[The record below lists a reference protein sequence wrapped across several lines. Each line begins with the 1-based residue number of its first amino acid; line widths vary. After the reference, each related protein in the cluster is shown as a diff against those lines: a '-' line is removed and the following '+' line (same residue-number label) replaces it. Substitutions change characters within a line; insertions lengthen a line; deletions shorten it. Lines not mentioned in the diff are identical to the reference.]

1 MTNNTT
7 INNSFNE
14 YAVVDLGSNSFYL
27 LVVKKNNDALQVI
40 YKNKQYVHL
49 ATGLNQNF
57 ELSETSIKRG
67 VNCLAL
73 FAERLV
79 GFPIQHV
86 KVVGT
91 YTLRVAKNRH
101 KFLIE
106 AAKVFPYPIE
116 VVSGQEE
123 ARLIY
128 IGAINNESV
137 AKSDVKF
144 IIDVGGGST
153 EIAIGINATPMFVD
167 SRPMGCV
174 TYAKQFFPNQIIDHA
189 SFERARLA
197 AEQQVEKIT
206 NLVKSKNISI
216 AFGSSG
222 TIKNIYN
229 ILLDIGV
236 TDGIITPKRLDDLVS
251 YVLEFKHFNDID
263 YPSLSE
269 DRKHVFVSGLAIFY
283 GVFKAFGLQELHYTQ
298 SALREGVLHEIIGD
312 NKINQDICT
321 QTVNNLSLQYN
332 IDEAHAE
339 RVALTAK
346 HLFNQWRRSYP
357 TMVIDHILESILYW
371 AALLHEIG
379 LSINFSGIHKH
390 SAYILQNSN
399 MPGFNEEQQFLLSTL
414 VRYHRKG
421 FKLDS
426 LPYFSLFELQHIY
439 PLLQILRLAVL
450 INNQR
455 SNTLN
460 PNVFSLT
467 TLDAPYS
474 LKLTIEQEFARC
486 NRLILLDLEQ
496 EQIYWQQNSP
506 WQLEIAI
513 KIDESSL

>member
-27 LVVKKNNDALQVI
+27 LVVKKNNESLKVI
-40 YKNKQYVHL
+40 YKYKQYVHL
-49 ATGLNQNF
+49 ATGLNHQF

-79 GFPIQHV
+79 GFPISHV

-116 VVSGQEE
+116 IVSGQEE

-153 EIAIGINATPMFVD
+153 EIAIGVDSTPMFVD

-174 TYAKQFFPNQIIDHA
+174 TYAKQFFPNQAINHS

-206 NLVKSKNISI
+206 YLVKSKNISI

-222 TIKNIYN
+222 TIKSIYN

-236 TDGIITPKRLDDLVS
+236 TDGIITPNRLDDLVS

-298 SALREGVLHEIIGD
+298 SALREGVLYEIAGD
-312 NKINQDICT
+312 NKINQDICS

-332 IDEAHAE
+332 IDEVHAD
-339 RVALTAK
+339 RVAATAK
-346 HLFNQWRRSYP
+346 HLFNQWQQSS
-357 TMVIDHILESILYW
+357 TVLMDSILESILYW
-371 AALLHEIG
+371 SALLHEIG

-399 MPGFNEEQQFLLSTL
+399 MPGFNEEQQFLVSTL

-426 LPYFSLFELQHIY
+426 LPYFSLFEPQQIY

-460 PNVFSLT
+460 SNVFSLT
-467 TLDAPYS
+467 ILDAPY
-474 LKLTIEQEFARC
+474 KIRLTIDQEFAQY

-496 EQIYWQQNSP
+496 EQIYWKQNSP
-506 WQLEIAI
+506 WQLEIEI
-513 KIDESSL
+513 R